1 MEKSGI
7 TVKRHQKSKS
17 KVTKPARQSKNGNIG
32 HNIYRRIITVLL
44 LNIGGFVL
52 SSAVILY
59 TQNLRSVKM
68 RLILCMGLLFALH
81 TFYGTIRI
89 IKDSVLEKSKDKNRE
104 KSIKRK
110 NKDQTS

>member
-7 TVKRHQKSKS
+7 TVKRRQKNNGKAI
-17 KVTKPARQSKNGNIG
+17 KPTKQAKNGNIG
-32 HNIYRRIITVLL
+32 RNTYRRIITVLL

-59 TQNLRSVKM
+59 TQNLRSVKT

-81 TFYGTIRI
+81 TFYGTMRI
-89 IKDSVLEKSKDKNRE
+89 IKDSVVEKGKAKSRE
-104 KSIKRK
+104 KSIERK